1 MRLKRPTRPRGD
13 MWCRAGR
20 GSSTM
25 SRLPPVVSAIAVPVS
40 SSSVTCVNS
49 VSACASPG
57 LRNPGPDIRRN
68 GLFAAY
74 DQVAPDQVAPLQVA
88 PDQVAPDH
96 VAPDQVAPLHV
107 APLQVA
113 PDQVAPDQV
122 APPHVAPNQGA
133 PAAGA
138 PEPAGPPR

>member
-68 GLFAAY
+68 GLFAVY

-88 PDQVAPDH
+88 PDQVAPLQSP
-96 VAPDQVAPLHV
+96 PDQV

-113 PDQVAPDQV
+113 PD
-122 APPHVAPNQGA
+122 HVAPSHGA
-133 PAAGA
+133 PKAETSPTSGFT
-138 PEPAGPPR
+138 PSRVTW